1 VEADQD
7 SEREAFACECSDP
20 SCREPVAI
28 TPDERDF
35 VRRVPN
41 RRIVSVGHT
50 DHENERLVMEEPGR
64 FQVGERF

>member
-50 DHENERLVMEEPGR
+50 DH
-64 FQVGERF
+64 